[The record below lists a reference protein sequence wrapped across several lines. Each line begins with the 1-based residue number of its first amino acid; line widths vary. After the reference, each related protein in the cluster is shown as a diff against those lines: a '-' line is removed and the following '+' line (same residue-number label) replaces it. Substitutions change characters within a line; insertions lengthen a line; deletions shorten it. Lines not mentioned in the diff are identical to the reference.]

1 MKTDKFEKTIRRK
14 LESITPEFHEDDWT
28 KMQNYMH
35 AHTPPTFWQQYSSWL
50 GYAAAAAVTSVM
62 AFLYVNQLSQN
73 NVLLT
78 DVKTLK
84 KQIEVIKNTP
94 TVIQKT
100 DTVYLVQQQAADQKE
115 NGLPYRDA
123 QRFVPIQETD
133 QESLAD
139 VESSENSTGENVT
152 TLVPKPETNSSVVE
166 NGSDQPLIRNRDI
179 IASNNKPVNDRSA
192 VEAIKSSDIK
202 SSDDIKKDFTDKN
215 NERGSLAVNS
225 KNNGRTNQDNSGIGN
240 IGNTGAGNVTSGTGS
255 GSKYNGTGNN
265 VALFKTLDEKF
276 DAIDVQ
282 SPVQEN
288 NVQALSRRMNYSL
301 ARRISPSRVKSVLLA
316 SNENSAKL
324 PVSGKSAAST
334 KKAERTIPRL
344 NLKVPYRFGFA
355 QQWEGK
361 NQVRT
366 AVAEVI
372 VAKHFSI
379 STGFSWLKIRSKDFH
394 SEKSYREN
402 TKKDFRNDY
411 KPQLMP
417 FEEIANINIKPSVAQ
432 IPLTVAYRNDLKKGF
447 AFFVGAGTNF
457 TVSQKQDI
465 TFDCYRDF
473 KNPWNPKPIVIREIR
488 RDQVTEK
495 MNLNLVNS
503 LNFSAGI
510 EKSWHPVVLQAEA
523 YLYTYFSPLSPQ
535 ASKSGP
541 GLKIKVLYQI
551 GKKM

>member
-84 KQIEVIKNTP
+84 NQIEVIKNSP

-100 DTVYLVQQQAADQKE
+100 DTVYLVQQQAADQQE

-123 QRFVPIQETD
+123 QRFVTSQKTG
-133 QESLAD
+133 QESLANI
-139 VESSENSTGENVT
+139 ESSENSTGENVIT
-152 TLVPKPETNSSVVE
+152 STPKTDNNSNVVE
-166 NGSDQPLIRNRDI
+166 NGSDQTLIRNREI
-179 IASNNKPVNDRSA
+179 IAGNDKPVTDRSA

-215 NERGSLAVNS
+215 SERGSLAVNS
-225 KNNGRTNQDNSGIGN
+225 ENTGRTNSDNFGNGDIGN
-240 IGNTGAGNVTSGTGS
+240 SGAGNVTSGSGS
-255 GSKYNGTGNN
+255 GFKYNGTENN
-265 VALFKTLDEKF
+265 VAFSKTLDEKF
-276 DAIDVQ
+276 DALDIQ

-301 ARRISPSRVKSVLLA
+301 ARRISPSRLKSVLLA
-316 SNENSAKL
+316 SNVNSAKL

-379 STGFSWLKIRSKDFH
+379 STGFSWLKIKPKDFY
-394 SEKSYREN
+394 SEKSYREK
-402 TKKDFRNDY
+402 TKKDFRDDY
-411 KPQLMP
+411 KPHLMP
-417 FEEIANINIKPSVAQ
+417 FEGIENINIEPSVTQ
-432 IPLTVAYRNDLKKGF
+432 IPLTVAYRNDLKNDF

-457 TVSQKQDI
+457 TVSQKQDVE
-465 TFDCYRDF
+465 FDCYRDF
-473 KNPWNPKPIVIREIR
+473 YNPTNPKPTIIRAIR
-488 RDQVTEK
+488 SEKVTEK

>member
-73 NVLLT
+73 NDLLT

-84 KQIEVIKNTP
+84 NQIEVIKNTP
-94 TVIQKT
+94 TIVQKT
-100 DTVYLVQQQAADQKE
+100 DTVYLVQKQPADKDE
-115 NGLPYRDA
+115 RYDPYREEH
-123 QRFVPIQETD
+123 RFVPQEKNIR
-133 QESLAD
+133 ESLANAGSAENSAD
-139 VESSENSTGENVT
+139 ETNGISDTKTDNNSIIEESAGVPLLKKNPEILANNNISANDRPVEETIISSDPKPSENIEKNTI
-152 TLVPKPETNSSVVE
+152 KRY
-166 NGSDQPLIRNRDI
+166 SD
-179 IASNNKPVNDRSA
+179 S
-192 VEAIKSSDIK
+192 
-202 SSDDIKKDFTDKN
+202 
-215 NERGSLAVNS
+215 GSLAAS
-225 KNNGRTNQDNSGIGN
+225 EKAGKIYRYKGMEDSGNSGSGN
-240 IGNTGAGNVTSGTGS
+240 VVSGSNTGSNF
-255 GSKYNGTGNN
+255 NGTVNTIAFG
-265 VALFKTLDEKF
+265 KTLDSRF
-276 DAIDVQ
+276 DALATQ
-282 SPVQEN
+282 SPIQEN
-288 NVQALSRRMNYSL
+288 NFQTVSRRMNYSL

-316 SNENSAKL
+316 SSASGAKM
-324 PVSGKSAAST
+324 PVSEKNNTSA
-334 KKAERTIPRL
+334 KKAETTIPKL

-379 STGFSWLKIRSKDFH
+379 STGFSWLKIKPKGFY
-394 SEKSYREN
+394 SEKSYREK
-402 TKKDFRNDY
+402 TKKNFRDDY
-411 KPQLMP
+411 KPHLMP
-417 FEEIANINIKPSVAQ
+417 FEGIENINIKPSVMQ
-432 IPLTVAYRNDLKKGF
+432 IPLTVAYRNDLKNDF

-457 TVSQKQDI
+457 TVSQKQDVE
-465 TFDCYRDF
+465 FDCYRDF
-473 KNPWNPKPIVIREIR
+473 FNPTNPKPNIIRAIR
-488 RDQVTEK
+488 SEKVTEK

>member
-73 NVLLT
+73 DDLLT

-84 KQIEVIKNTP
+84 TQIEVIKNTP

-100 DTVYLVQQQAADQKE
+100 DTVYIVQQQPADNE
-115 NGLPYRDA
+115 ERYNPYREEH
-123 QRFVPIQETD
+123 RFVPVEKNI
-133 QESLAD
+133 QESLAND
-139 VESSENSTGENVT
+139 GSVENSVDKTNRISDTKTDNSPANEENGVVSVLKKNREILANNSKSANDGSVEET
-152 TLVPKPETNSSVVE
+152 IVSSDPKPSETIE
-166 NGSDQPLIRNRDI
+166 NGNINR
-179 IASNNKPVNDRSA
+179 
-192 VEAIKSSDIK
+192 
-202 SSDDIKKDFTDKN
+202 F
-215 NERGSLAVNS
+215 NESGSLAASENAGKINRIKGIV
-225 KNNGRTNQDNSGIGN
+225 NNGNSGNGN
-240 IGNTGAGNVTSGTGS
+240 VVSGLNTGSS
-255 GSKYNGTGNN
+255 YNGTVNN
-265 VALFKTLDEKF
+265 IAFGKTLDSRF
-276 DAIDVQ
+276 DALEIQ

-288 NVQALSRRMNYSL
+288 NVQTLSRRMNYSL

-316 SNENSAKL
+316 STANSAKM
-324 PVSGKSAAST
+324 PISEKNVASA
-334 KKAERTIPRL
+334 KKAETTIPRL

-355 QQWEGK
+355 QQWEGR
-361 NQVRT
+361 NQVKT
-366 AVAEVI
+366 IVAEVV
-372 VAKHFSI
+372 VAKHFSV
-379 STGFSWLKIRSKDFH
+379 STGLSWLKIKPKDFY
-394 SEKSYREN
+394 SEKSYREK
-402 TKKDFRNDY
+402 TKKNFREDY

-417 FEEIANINIKPSVAQ
+417 FEGISNINIKPSVIQ
-432 IPLTVAYRNDLKKGF
+432 IPLTVAYRNDLKNDF

-457 TVSQKQDI
+457 TVKQKQDVA
-465 TFDCYRDF
+465 FDCYRDF
-473 KNPWNPKPIVIREIR
+473 YNPMNPKPTVIREIR
-488 RDQVTEK
+488 REQVTEK

-510 EKSWHPVVLQAEA
+510 EKSFHPVVLQAEG

-541 GLKIKVLYQI
+541 GFKIKLLYQI